1 MRSLPSS
8 ISSFNRLKNFNFLL
22 GILCFMSFSVQLHA
36 QENID
41 SAKQNTSS
49 ENVVFNAGVMN
60 PFFTK
65 LHALK
70 SKPGKVSILQLGDS
84 HMQMGYF
91 VGEMRRN
98 FGNEF
103 GFSSLGL
110 IFPHPIAGYRPFYV
124 KAEVTKGQ
132 WTGGNNLRPEIAMK
146 YGVSGFTIRT
156 KYKHAQF
163 NIRPNKLESEIM
175 TGKEVV
181 VYFQANDSSKFSLQ
195 GIQWSSDS
203 AQPSTNIDPV
213 SVSDVTVFSGWKK
226 QIFVFAQPVSSLTIS
241 VDQNRDS
248 LPFDIYGIQFLNPD
262 QPGIIYHNAG
272 VGGSTFMS
280 LCKNSSLAAA
290 QIQDLNPDL
299 IIYAYGSN
307 EAYTPTF
314 NTVDYKQNISNHLD
328 QIKKLLP
335 ETVILLTTPPDTRSK
350 DRYPRNIDTIRRVYL
365 QLATEKNL
373 SYWDLRDQMG
383 GNGSLHKWF
392 KLGLASKDKLH
403 FTKPG
408 YELQA
413 KLLTEAIFKA
423 YNEIYPNDQSLR
435 LPVYQTDFK

>member
-1 MRSLPSS
+1 
-8 ISSFNRLKNFNFLL
+8 
-22 GILCFMSFSVQLHA
+22 V
-36 QENID
+36 
-41 SAKQNTSS
+41 S
-49 ENVVFNAGVMN
+49 E
-60 PFFTK
+60 
-65 LHALK
+65 
-70 SKPGKVSILQLGDS
+70 
-84 HMQMGYF
+84 
-91 VGEMRRN
+91 
-98 FGNEF
+98 
-103 GFSSLGL
+103 
-110 IFPHPIAGYRPFYV
+110 
-124 KAEVTKGQ
+124 
-132 WTGGNNLRPEIAMK
+132 
-146 YGVSGFTIRT
+146 
-156 KYKHAQF
+156 
-163 NIRPNKLESEIM
+163 
-175 TGKEVV
+175 
-181 VYFQANDSSKFSLQ
+181 
-195 GIQWSSDS
+195 
-203 AQPSTNIDPV
+203 
-213 SVSDVTVFSGWKK
+213 VTVFSGWKK
-226 QIFVFAQPVSSLTIS
+226 QQFVFAHPVSSLSIS

-314 NTVDYKQNISNHLD
+314 NTVDYQQNISNHLD

-350 DRYPRNIDTIRRVYL
+350 DRYPRNIDTIRSVYL

-423 YNEIYPNDQSLR
+423 YNEIYPNDQSLH